1 MLAQDVGRL
10 RLSPSI
16 SSGGTREPRWVSD
29 ERRRERTAYGTVFHP
44 SFTSPFFPR
53 SYVTRLVTLTSFLG
67 ADWVEWEE
75 ATRIE
80 VKRAEFQPFVD
91 SVLLTLSPL
100 ASFACHSLRSLGGA
114 GPEDGS
120 ERGWMACSRAE
131 RTENRSERLTHG
143 INVSPLVV
151 MFRPPCV
158 VPSVSTSSG
167 LFTHIILLLPT
178 SSPPPVACRS
188 LRHEKRR
195 WCEGEDVKRQGGND
209 KEPTKPHG
217 NNRWTQI
224 ILGSPLSLWPYRS
237 LAAYASH
244 SLTSLSIPAVC
255 LSRCR
260 HTLSIPFRRVQRPRP
275 RRPQGPAYAGRTGRG
290 TEAEW
295 AYVTRRE
302 RG

>member
-1 MLAQDVGRL
+1 MQVSLVHCLTPITTPR
-10 RLSPSI
+10 
-16 SSGGTREPRWVSD
+16 SGERSDRREQSATRERGVRSETWTRNRVND

-131 RTENRSERLTHG
+131 RTEG
-143 INVSPLVV
+143 
-151 MFRPPCV
+151 
-158 VPSVSTSSG
+158 
-167 LFTHIILLLPT
+167 
-178 SSPPPVACRS
+178 
-188 LRHEKRR
+188 
-195 WCEGEDVKRQGGND
+195 
-209 KEPTKPHG
+209 
-217 NNRWTQI
+217 
-224 ILGSPLSLWPYRS
+224 
-237 LAAYASH
+237 
-244 SLTSLSIPAVC
+244 
-255 LSRCR
+255 
-260 HTLSIPFRRVQRPRP
+260 
-275 RRPQGPAYAGRTGRG
+275 TG
-290 TEAEW
+290 
-295 AYVTRRE
+295 
-302 RG
+302 

>member
-1 MLAQDVGRL
+1 MWSDTWRAGADVVSGVPSARRRERRETGRTPLTSSALPTHTPPHISSLTSLPSPLPRHLGSSPRTSVRQDVGRL

-131 RTENRSERLTHG
+131 RTEG
-143 INVSPLVV
+143 
-151 MFRPPCV
+151 
-158 VPSVSTSSG
+158 
-167 LFTHIILLLPT
+167 
-178 SSPPPVACRS
+178 
-188 LRHEKRR
+188 
-195 WCEGEDVKRQGGND
+195 
-209 KEPTKPHG
+209 
-217 NNRWTQI
+217 
-224 ILGSPLSLWPYRS
+224 
-237 LAAYASH
+237 
-244 SLTSLSIPAVC
+244 
-255 LSRCR
+255 
-260 HTLSIPFRRVQRPRP
+260 
-275 RRPQGPAYAGRTGRG
+275 TG
-290 TEAEW
+290 
-295 AYVTRRE
+295 
-302 RG
+302 

>member
-1 MLAQDVGRL
+1 MDGFCLSITSSLRLLGSSPRTSVRQDVGRL

-167 LFTHIILLLPT
+167 RVFHPLPT
-178 SSPPPVACRS
+178 SS
-188 LRHEKRR
+188 
-195 WCEGEDVKRQGGND
+195 
-209 KEPTKPHG
+209 
-217 NNRWTQI
+217 
-224 ILGSPLSLWPYRS
+224 
-237 LAAYASH
+237 
-244 SLTSLSIPAVC
+244 
-255 LSRCR
+255 
-260 HTLSIPFRRVQRPRP
+260 
-275 RRPQGPAYAGRTGRG
+275 GRN
-290 TEAEW
+290 E
-295 AYVTRRE
+295 RRE
-302 RG
+302 WRTVDGGWGWGG

>member
-1 MLAQDVGRL
+1 MNSVWYRTGFKIGKIVLITLSITSSLRLLGSSPRTSVRQDVGRL

-131 RTENRSERLTHG
+131 RTENRSERLG
-143 INVSPLVV
+143 EWW
-151 MFRPPCV
+151 
-158 VPSVSTSSG
+158 
-167 LFTHIILLLPT
+167 
-178 SSPPPVACRS
+178 RS
-188 LRHEKRR
+188 
-195 WCEGEDVKRQGGND
+195 
-209 KEPTKPHG
+209 
-217 NNRWTQI
+217 
-224 ILGSPLSLWPYRS
+224 
-237 LAAYASH
+237 
-244 SLTSLSIPAVC
+244 
-255 LSRCR
+255 
-260 HTLSIPFRRVQRPRP
+260 
-275 RRPQGPAYAGRTGRG
+275 
-290 TEAEW
+290 
-295 AYVTRRE
+295 
-302 RG
+302 

>member
-1 MLAQDVGRL
+1 MRSEFRISWTVFAC
-10 RLSPSI
+10 LSPLPFVYSVPLLVPPFVRM
-16 SSGGTREPRWVSD
+16 SVVYVSLHPSPPEERGNRGEWVTNGGGK
-29 ERRRERTAYGTVFHP
+29 ERRTER
-44 SFTSPFFPR
+44 SFIPHSLRRSFPR

-167 LFTHIILLLPT
+167 RVFHPLPT
-178 SSPPPVACRS
+178 SS
-188 LRHEKRR
+188 
-195 WCEGEDVKRQGGND
+195 
-209 KEPTKPHG
+209 
-217 NNRWTQI
+217 
-224 ILGSPLSLWPYRS
+224 
-237 LAAYASH
+237 
-244 SLTSLSIPAVC
+244 
-255 LSRCR
+255 
-260 HTLSIPFRRVQRPRP
+260 
-275 RRPQGPAYAGRTGRG
+275 GRN
-290 TEAEW
+290 E
-295 AYVTRRE
+295 RRE
-302 RG
+302 WRTVDGGWGWGG